1 MRLRSYLELRY
12 NCKFCTKNLLKDNSL
27 PLFFLGFLTLLFLFT
42 HLKLQICRHLG
53 LLGSRLNVFPQVP
66 LSGILGKWGGAA
78 AEKGSASSGWVSV
91 NHGVLQGFHMDC
103 KVLTHEEAGRSACS
117 SWGLLNI
124 RNYCLKRCR
133 CGSISFSP
141 SKWGRDCLWQPQS
154 HTALVPQGRQWH
166 GGGAGFRIGN
176 YNAYIVNSTWKFTN
190 GFYN

>member
-1 MRLRSYLELRY
+1 MGCEPQGRKSRCKAGGQWSCITWERCKLQALFPFILNFLRRTTGASQETDGNY
-12 NCKFCTKNLLKDNSL
+12 NLLCVTKASGSVCVAVGKLL
-27 PLFFLGFLTLLFLFT
+27 PLCALIFSVTSPGLPIPFFFCFCLGFLRFLTLLFLFT

-117 SWGLLNI
+117 S
-124 RNYCLKRCR
+124 
-133 CGSISFSP
+133 
-141 SKWGRDCLWQPQS
+141 
-154 HTALVPQGRQWH
+154 
-166 GGGAGFRIGN
+166 
-176 YNAYIVNSTWKFTN
+176 
-190 GFYN
+190 